1 MSHASTTATRITSHS
16 TRTTEAAPGRPLL
29 VVETLDH
36 SAGSTTMFSFGME
49 AAAAGAAEFTFC
61 VQEAAPETAQFTF
74 CVLEAAPETAQFTF
88 CVQQS
93 PADAFGAETAAPPAV
108 EGDAVTGPWR

>member
-74 CVLEAAPETAQFTF
+74 CV
-88 CVQQS
+88 QQS